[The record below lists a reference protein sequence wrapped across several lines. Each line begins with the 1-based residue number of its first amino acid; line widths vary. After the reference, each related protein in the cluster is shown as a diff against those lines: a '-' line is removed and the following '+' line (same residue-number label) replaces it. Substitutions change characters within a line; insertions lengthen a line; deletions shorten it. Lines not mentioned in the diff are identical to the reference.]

1 MSTYRSE
8 KYGFE
13 IDLPDGWFL
22 YTRSLPLLPT
32 IMFTIANGWIPKTD
46 VEFSTGPDEYLN
58 IVVETIKPEPPP
70 EFLVSFFDHY
80 AEQMGFT
87 DCMFGRIIVGQK
99 EHVWARYQMLN
110 NIWSKKYMIILN
122 GVGYAISASCSGTE
136 MIIRR
141 EKNWDEIAASLR
153 LLKPDR

>member
-1 MSTYRSE
+1 MSTYRYE

-13 IDLPDGWFL
+13 IDLSDEWNL
-22 YTRSLPLLPT
+22 YSAALPLLPT

-46 VEFSTGPDEYLN
+46 VEFSTGPNEYLN
-58 IVVETIKPEPPP
+58 IVVETIKPEPSP
-70 EFLVSFFDHY
+70 EFLESFFDRY

-87 DCMFGRIIVGQK
+87 NCMFGRILVGHK
-99 EHVWARYQMLN
+99 EHVWARYQMPN

-122 GVGYAISASCSGTE
+122 DMGYAISASCSGME

-141 EKNWDEIAASLR
+141 EKSWDEIVASLR
-153 LLKPDR
+153 LLKVDR